1 MAESAFVLFFWLLV
15 GHSIADYSLQTDWL
29 EKHKQRS
36 AWAHLPA
43 PQRINWVF
51 PLTAHASIH
60 AGAVAFAT
68 GSIALGLAELAAHW
82 LIDFAKGEGRFGFA
96 LDQSL
101 HILCKLAWVAILF
114 V

>member
-1 MAESAFVLFFWLLV
+1 MAESAYVLFFWLLV
-15 GHSIADYSLQTDWL
+15 GHSIADYGLQTDWL

-36 AWAHLPA
+36 AWAHLPVA
-43 PQRINWVF
+43 QRINWIF

-68 GSIALGLAELAAHW
+68 GSITLGLAELSAHW
-82 LIDFAKGEGRFGFA
+82 LIDFAKGEGKFGFA
-96 LDQSL
+96 LDQFL

>member
-1 MAESAFVLFFWLLV
+1 MAESASVLFFWLLV
-15 GHSIADYSLQTDWL
+15 GHSIADYGLQTDWL
-29 EKHKQRS
+29 ERHKQRS

-43 PQRINWVF
+43 SQRINWII

-60 AGAVAFAT
+60 AGAVALAT
-68 GSIALGLAELAAHW
+68 GSIALGMVELIAHW
-82 LIDFAKGEGRFGFA
+82 LIDLAKGEGWFGFA
-96 LDQSL
+96 PDQAL